1 MQSQQ
6 FADIL
11 RSVPLMSPEQVGVLH
26 KTLPPAAHS
35 AKPDAQGESR
45 LLERLK
51 FYFDQHPVCV
61 RCRSTH
67 VNRWGTKDGHQ
78 RYCCK
83 DCSKTFNAMS
93 GTPLSHLRVRE
104 KLDQYVEC
112 MDGET
117 TLRPAARRCGISLDT
132 SFHLR
137 HRLMA
142 LVENDSY
149 GQLSGI
155 AEEDETF
162 FHESHKGDR
171 NLLIPRKRGSR
182 GQRKSRYAKAEKKIS
197 VPLIPVMVACDRSRH
212 VLDAVLKKVST
223 KELQSQLEGK
233 ILPGSTLCLDAHLAH
248 EHLAEKLSLSSK
260 TLVSTSGERVKEG
273 IYHIQT
279 VNAYHSEL
287 KRWINGFFKGVATK
301 YLQRYL
307 GWKRYLK
314 THMFSIE
321 GFLDQISIHWTS
333 STHNLN

>member
-6 FADIL
+6 FEDIL
-11 RSVPLMSPEQVGVLH
+11 RSVPLMSPEQVSVLH
-26 KTLPPAAHS
+26 KTLPPAANS
-35 AKPDAQGESR
+35 AKPDDQGESR

-67 VNRWGTKDGHQ
+67 INRWGTKDGHQ

-83 DCSKTFNAMS
+83 DCGKTFNAMS

-117 TLRPAARRCGISLDT
+117 TLRPAARQCGISLDT

-171 NLLIPRKRGSR
+171 GLLAPRKRGSK
-182 GQRKSRYAKAEKKIS
+182 GQRKSRPAKAEKKVS

-212 VLDAVLKKVST
+212 VVDAVLKKVST

-233 ILPGSTLCLDAHLAH
+233 ILAGSTLCLDAHLAH
-248 EHLAEKLSLSSK
+248 EHLAEKLSLTSK
-260 TLVSTSGERVKEG
+260 TLVSSSGERVKEG
-273 IYHIQT
+273 IYHIQS

-307 GWKRYLK
+307 GWKRYLR

-321 GFLDQISIHWTS
+321 GFLDQISIHWAL

>member
-6 FADIL
+6 FEDIL
-11 RSVPLMSPEQVGVLH
+11 QSLPLMSPEQVSLLH
-26 KTLPPAAHS
+26 KTLPPASNSVDTHA
-35 AKPDAQGESR
+35 PGESR

-51 FYFDQHPVCV
+51 FYFDQKPVCI
-61 RCRSTH
+61 RCHSTRI
-67 VNRWGTKDGHQ
+67 NRWGMKDGHQ

-83 DCSKTFNAMS
+83 DCGKTFNAMS
-93 GTPLSHLRVRE
+93 GTSLSHLRVRD

-137 HRLMA
+137 HRLMS
-142 LVENDSY
+142 LVESDLY

-162 FHESHKGDR
+162 FRESHKGER
-171 NLLIPRKRGSR
+171 KLLAPRKRGGR
-182 GQRKSRYAKAEKKIS
+182 AQRKSRNGVAKKKTS
-197 VPLIPVMVACDRSRH
+197 VPLIPVMVACDRERH
-212 VLDAVLKKVST
+212 IVDAVLKKVST
-223 KELQSQLEGK
+223 EELLSQLEGH
-233 ILPGSTLCLDAHLAH
+233 ILAGSTLCIDAHLAH
-248 EHLAEKLSLSSK
+248 EHLAEKLSLTAK
-260 TLVSTSGERVKEG
+260 TLVSSAVQRVKEG

-301 YLQRYL
+301 YLHRYL

-314 THMFSIE
+314 THTFSME
-321 GFLDQISIHWTS
+321 GFLDQISIHWAST
-333 STHNLN
+333 THNLN